1 MISTIVVLSLAYAVL
16 GVVLL
21 VMGLRSPWKWWI
33 KGAAIV
39 VTSAFFIIAFYK
51 TRELQGWP
59 IVAKMPDKFQLLWV
73 RVLEPNRA
81 YQENGAIFM
90 WVEALDENNVPSGT
104 PRAFKLRYTQPMAE
118 KAEKA
123 KEQIMQ
129 GNQIEGTARDM
140 ASDDSNETSEAQK
153 TSASPP
159 PDAERAEAGS
169 ANLDL
174 EFLKEQ
180 PQRVEFA
187 PLSGPLLPVKGPR

>member
-1 MISTIVVLSLAYAVL
+1 MTSITNTIVVLSLAYAVL

-33 KGAAIV
+33 KATAIV
-39 VTSAFFIIAFYK
+39 MTSAFFIVAFYK

-59 IVAKMPDKFQLLWV
+59 IVAKMPERFQLLWV

-81 YQENGAIFM
+81 YQEPGAIFM

-104 PRAFKLRYTQPMAE
+104 PRSYKLRYTQPMAE

-129 GNQIEGTARDM
+129 GNQLEGTAQDM
-140 ASDDSNETSEAQK
+140 AGTTAVKATRRRRHRLRRRLTPSAPSRAPPISISN
-153 TSASPP
+153 
-159 PDAERAEAGS
+159 
-169 ANLDL
+169 
-174 EFLKEQ
+174 F
-180 PQRVEFA
+180 
-187 PLSGPLLPVKGPR
+187 